1 MEEKN
6 LTVVE
11 ETQAEVETTVPTE
24 EEDEDEGSAIGGLI
38 ALIGG
43 GIALG
48 VGATA
53 FTLRV
58 KDHFTKKRNERRKNA
73 EYEHLLEHCPDGYE
87 VVMTDDGAEYVK
99 LEEEAKDEP
108 APAPTEEKKEEK

>member
-1 MEEKN
+1 MEEKD

-58 KDHFTKKRNERRKNA
+58 KDHFTKKRNERRMTA
-73 EYEHLLEHCPDGYE
+73 EYEHLVVHCPEGFE
-87 VVMTDDGAEYVK
+87 VVMTDEGPGYVK
-99 LEEEAKDEP
+99 LDDEDTP

>member
-1 MEEKN
+1 MEEKD
-6 LTVVE
+6 LTIVE
-11 ETQAEVETTVPTE
+11 ETQAEEVATVPTE

-53 FTLRV
+53 FTMRV
-58 KDHFTKKRNERRKNA
+58 KDHFTKKRDERRKA
-73 EYEHLLEHCPDGYE
+73 EAYDFMLEHCPDGYE
-87 VVMTDDGAEYVK
+87 VATNADGWPVYVK
-99 LEEEAKDEP
+99 LEDEDEP

>member
-1 MEEKN
+1 MEEKD

-11 ETQAEVETTVPTE
+11 ETQAEVETTVATE

-38 ALIGG
+38 AVIGG

-53 FTLRV
+53 FTLKV
-58 KDHFTKKRNERRKNA
+58 KDHFTKKRDERRKA
-73 EYEHLLEHCPDGYE
+73 DAYDFMLEHCPDGFE
-87 VVMTDDGAEYVK
+87 VATNADGWPVYVK
-99 LEEEAKDEP
+99 LEDEDEPIPVPPKDE
-108 APAPTEEKKEEK
+108 EEK